1 MKREKGKVIFN
12 VSLSLCQRHR
22 ERKKKKKKKEM
33 NRPIIIVARR
43 GTINRQSKEFYPSAW
58 IRVSLNENSFNIY
71 YKAFV
76 IHRESLA
83 AYGPR
88 GQR

>member
-12 VSLSLCQRHR
+12 VSFSVRDI
-22 ERKKKKKKKEM
+22 ERGRKRRRKKEM

-88 GQR
+88 GHR